1 MRTGYLGLGSNVGD
15 RRANLQ
21 ATVDALAV
29 HGIEV
34 LASSSTYDT
43 DPVGEIV
50 KQPDFLNA
58 CLRVRTALDPEALLD
73 AAKAIERELGR
84 DADGPRHGP
93 RPIDVDV
100 LLLDDVEHASE
111 RLRLPHEQ
119 VLARRFV
126 LIPLLELDLDL
137 ATPAGERLADA
148 LAALPVDEG
157 VRRAGP
163 PLAIARV
170 SDHRPSAA
178 PAGAAH
184 AGLRRRSSAE
194 EARTVVASTNA
205 GALASLSDGCDPW
218 SSLVVFG
225 TLADGAPVL
234 LLSTMA
240 EHGRNLRRDPRA
252 SLSIADPAAA
262 NDPLEGARVT
272 LAGRVEQP
280 SGERRRAA
288 LAAHVAAVPG
298 SDLYAEWEDF
308 TLWVLEVERVRWVG
322 GFARMDSVSAA
333 DYAAAEPDPTAPA
346 AARAVAHLNDDHG
359 DALLAMARGLGGH
372 PDATS
377 AACTAIDRYGLD
389 LDVVDIEAVAVRM
402 SFAEAADAPGDLQA
416 ATVELARRARARAG

>member
-1 MRTGYLGLGSNVGD
+1 VRTGYLGLGSNAGD

-29 HGIEV
+29 HGVEV

-43 DPVGEIV
+43 DPVGEILE
-50 KQPDFLNA
+50 QPDFLNA

-170 SDHRPSAA
+170 SDHRPSTA
-178 PAGAAH
+178 PAGGRT
-184 AGLRRRSSAE
+184 AGRRSAAE

-225 TLADGAPVL
+225 TLPDGAPVL

-262 NDPLEGARVT
+262 DDPLEGARVT
-272 LAGRVEQP
+272 LAGRVVQP
-280 SGERRRAA
+280 SGARRRAA

-298 SDLYAEWEDF
+298 AELYAEWEDF

-333 DYAAAEPDPTAPA
+333 DYAAAEPDPTVPA

-377 AACTAIDRYGLD
+377 ATCTAIDRYGLD
-389 LDVVDIEAVAVRM
+389 LDVVDVEAVAVRIA
-402 SFAEAADAPGDLQA
+402 FAEAADAPGDLRA